1 MTDIDKKIT
10 VLIPCLN
17 EEDGIG
23 MVLDHLPKEGLA
35 KKGYSTETI
44 VIDNNC
50 SDKTAEIAKSK
61 GALVVKERRRGKGR
75 AMMKGFSQVSKD
87 TDYVVMIDG
96 DASYDIKEIFRLIE
110 PLENGFGDAIV
121 GSRLHGK
128 IETKSMPTGNRWGNW
143 FFTFLA
149 RVGYDTNVTD
159 VCSGFFAW
167 KYSTINKLK
176 RHIKSNSFSLEMEM
190 IAKMAKMN
198 FGCYSVPIS
207 YNLRNGQSS
216 LRPISDGAKILKA
229 WARYLNWKP

>member
-1 MTDIDKKIT
+1 MSSKTKKIT
-10 VLIPCLN
+10 IVIPCLN
-17 EEDGIG
+17 EEEGIG
-23 MVLDHLPKEGLA
+23 TVIDDLPRKQLA
-35 KKGYSTETI
+35 ERGFKADII

-50 SDKTAEIAKSK
+50 KDRTAEIAKSK
-61 GALVVKERRRGKGR
+61 GALVVKERKRGKGR
-75 AMMKGFSQVSKD
+75 AMIRGFSLVPKD

-96 DASYDIKEIFRLIE
+96 DASYDIKEIHRLIE
-110 PLENGFGDAIV
+110 PLENGFGDVIV
-121 GSRLHGK
+121 GSRLHGR

-143 FFTFLA
+143 LFTFLA

-167 KYSTINKLK
+167 KYSVIEQLRK
-176 RHIKSNSFSLEMEM
+176 HIKSNSYSLEMEM

-198 FGCYSVPIS
+198 FGCFSVPIS

-216 LRPISDGAKILKA
+216 LRPIRDGSQILHA